1 VCDDYFD
8 IYALLKSFGFHIRDK
23 TKKRKKSILC
33 RVTTGL
39 PGKDL
44 CRVLNPWHTAKVP
57 FFAVCCGLWHTAKLP
72 CLPCV
77 KTLGTRQS
85 ACATISCRHRL
96 FFAECRVMH
105 TAKAL
110 PCARQKTHGKE
121 GLCRRLVAVGL
132 LSCATHGKSLPYA
145 NRALLCVYGTRQ
157 IACVPQ

>member
-1 VCDDYFD
+1 MGS
-8 IYALLKSFGFHIRDK
+8 IYAIKQ
-23 TKKRKKSILC
+23 KKNRKKSILC

-44 CRVLNPWHTAKVP
+44 CRVLNPSHTAKVP

-77 KTLGTRQS
+77 KALGTRQS
-85 ACATISCRHRL
+85 ACATVSCRHRL

-105 TAKAL
+105 TAKVL

-121 GLCRRLVAVGL
+121 GLCQRLVAVGL
-132 LSCATHGKSLPYA
+132 LPCATRGKAFVVCKPGFAVCLWHIANSLCPI
-145 NRALLCVYGTRQ
+145 VMTEQ
-157 IACVPQ
+157 